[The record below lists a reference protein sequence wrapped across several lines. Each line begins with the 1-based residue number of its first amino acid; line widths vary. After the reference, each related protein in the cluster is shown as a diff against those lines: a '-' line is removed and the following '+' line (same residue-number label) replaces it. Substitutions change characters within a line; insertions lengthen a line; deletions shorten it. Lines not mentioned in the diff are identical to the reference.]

1 MAFTKIAA
9 AGIGSTGTVTLENLV
24 VTESISV
31 SSIIGDDVGIGT
43 TNPTSKLHV
52 IGNVLVSGVST
63 SLTSI
68 NTPFY
73 TNPTIIT
80 SSYTVPINQNSFT
93 AGPIGID
100 TGITISVSSGSYW
113 KVI

>member
-24 VTESISV
+24 VT
-31 SSIIGDDVGIGT
+31 
-43 TNPTSKLHV
+43 
-52 IGNVLVSGVST
+52 GNVLVSGVST

-73 TNPTIIT
+73 TNPSIIT